1 MCFSNDPH
9 AVIKEEEEKNS
20 KMEKWRVQNNFTSC
34 HGYNKKI
41 ALALPAEGSR
51 VCVCLHACKINTCFT
66 FVLKRKKE
74 LQKERENVMYLYQKK
89 YLLFYLVMSREAM
102 QYKNDSSLS
111 LFFSC

>member
-1 MCFSNDPH
+1 MCVF
-9 AVIKEEEEKNS
+9 A
-20 KMEKWRVQNNFTSC
+20 C
-34 HGYNKKI
+34 
-41 ALALPAEGSR
+41 
-51 VCVCLHACKINTCFT
+51 ACKINTCFA

-102 QYKNDSSLS
+102 QYTNYSSLS